1 MISIDFETHMISP
14 GKLAPQIVCYSEFDG
29 RAPGQVL
36 QRLAGVSRL
45 TKLLERGETLVGA
58 NIAYDF
64 GCYLKL
70 CPDKFELVWRAYENS
85 RILDVLIASTLDAV
99 ADGRLVDGGL
109 YLPNG
114 TRVQSGRY
122 SLDLCVRQWL
132 GRENAK
138 ANDEYRQ
145 RYAELDGVPL
155 AQWPQS
161 AIDYPQDDA
170 LNTWAVGYEITQRA
184 QNLKDQP
191 AQAWTAFCLHMGAVH
206 GIKASP
212 AKVHKLER
220 EISEK
225 REALRQELLLEG
237 VFKRGGTKASPKLVK
252 DTKAV
257 KERVEQAYEVP
268 PVTGKGAVAIDRE
281 TLTASGDP
289 VLVKLGELSAFD
301 KVVTYLP
308 ALKEAAEFRLNTRP
322 NVLLATGRTSY
333 EGVIQLMPKTHGIR
347 ECFEPDG
354 LFVFADYA
362 AIEMAGLAQVHLNM
376 FGESSLARAIN
387 EGLDLH
393 CVLGAELVNTTY
405 AEFRARYKA
414 GDAEAAD
421 MRQAAKAANFGF
433 PGMMGEATF
442 VASKKKVGTSVC
454 EWFYRDGKCREQPRL
469 RAYKDRPLDVPLCS
483 RCVRQAKQLR
493 ENYIRRW
500 PEMKPYWDKVTQALR
515 KWDDH
520 IPQFVSGRIR
530 GGLTGPAAANT
541 LFQGLCADGAK
552 AAIRLITKELYLGHG
567 PLREARLVYFAHD
580 EIGLDVPDG
589 IAAARA
595 GAADLA
601 RLMREGMR
609 QFIPDVRVD
618 AEPVIMDCWSK
629 KAKPVFNERGEL
641 DVWKLKTKSP

>member
-1 MISIDFETHMISP
+1 MISIDFETHLISP
-14 GKLAPQIVCYSEFDG
+14 GKLAPQIVCYSESDG

-45 TKLLERGETLVGA
+45 TELLEREEMLVGA

-64 GCYLKL
+64 GCYLKA

-109 YLPNG
+109 FLPNG

-122 SLDLCVRQWL
+122 SLATCVQQWL
-132 GRENAK
+132 GRSDAK
-138 ANDEYRQ
+138 VNDAFRL
-145 RYAELDGVPL
+145 RYAELEHLPL
-155 AQWPQS
+155 AQWPQE
-161 AIDYPQDDA
+161 AVDYPQDDA
-170 LNTWAVGYEITQRA
+170 LNTWLVGYEITQRA
-184 QNLKDQP
+184 QNLGDQP
-191 AQAWTAFCLHMGAVH
+191 AQAWTAFCLHMGAIH
-206 GIKASP
+206 GIKANET
-212 AKVHKLER
+212 KVHKLEH
-220 EISEK
+220 EISAK
-225 REALRQELLLEG
+225 REALRQELLLAG
-237 VFKRGGTKASPKLVK
+237 VFRWGGTKKAPKLVK

-257 KERVEQAYEVP
+257 KERVENSYEAP

-289 VLVKLGELSAFD
+289 VLAKLGELSAFD
-301 KVVTYLP
+301 KIVTYLP
-308 ALKEAAEFRLNTRP
+308 ALKEAAQYRLNTRP

-362 AIEMAGLAQVHLNM
+362 AIEMAGLAQVHLNL
-376 FGESSLARAIN
+376 FGESSLARSIN
-387 EGLDLH
+387 DGFDLH
-393 CVLGAELVNTTY
+393 CVLGAQLVNLTY
-405 AEFRARYKA
+405 EQFRAKYKA
-414 GDAEAAD
+414 GDPEIAD

-454 EWFYRDGKCREQPRL
+454 EWFYRDGKCKEQARL
-469 RAYKDRPLDVPLCS
+469 RAYKDRPLDVPLCK
-483 RCVRQAKQLR
+483 RCVMQAKQLR
-493 ENYIRRW
+493 EGYLKMW
-500 PEMKPYWDKVTQALR
+500 PEMKPYWDKVTMALR

-520 IPQFVSGRIR
+520 IPQLVSGRVR

-541 LFQGLCADGAK
+541 LFQGLVADGAK
-552 AAIRLITKELYLGHG
+552 QAIRLITGELYMGKS
-567 PLREARLVYFAHD
+567 PLFGARLVYFAHD
-580 EIGLDVPDG
+580 EIGLDVPG
-589 IAAARA
+589 GVEQARPAAK
-595 GAADLA
+595 
-601 RLMREGMR
+601 RLVELMKQGMGR
-609 QFIPDVRVD
+609 FIPDVRVD

-629 KAKPVFNERGEL
+629 KAKPVFNKEGEL
-641 DVWKLKTKSP
+641 DVWTQDKLK